1 MVLNSRN
8 IFFFRNIFIS
18 MLFVTGEFQ
27 CSTNHSIC
35 YQKFVNNHKFSLYAG
50 ISKAKENYLLFTDS
64 VQLEYVNGKH
74 KWTSNIVWTS
84 CSNYLLIMRDSSNEI
99 LQIGDTLNVN
109 ITKKYKDTLSFVI
122 SGKGVSFNGRLIK
135 ID

>member
-35 YQKFVNNHKFSLYAG
+35 YKKFVNNHKFSYYSDV
-50 ISKAKENYLLFTDS
+50 SKAKNNYLLFTDTE
-64 VQLEYVNGKH
+64 QLEYVNGKH

-99 LQIGDTLNVN
+99 IQIGDTLNIN
-109 ITKKYKDTLSFVI
+109 IIKKNKDTLSYTI
-122 SGKGVSFNGRLIK
+122 SGKGARFNGRLIK